1 MPINDTKILV
11 FNQYQKLDK
20 TPSNI
25 YVDLESLINK
35 MDRCKNNPQKLST
48 VKVREHIQPAFSMI
62 TPLSFK
68 DTENKHDLHRGEDYT
83 KKVSR
88 ILEKKVKEDN

>member
-1 MPINDTKILV
+1 
-11 FNQYQKLDK
+11 
-20 TPSNI
+20 
-25 YVDLESLINK
+25 
-35 MDRCKNNPQKLST
+35 MDRCKNNPQNLST
-48 VKVREHIQPAFSMI
+48 IKVREHIQPVFLMI

-68 DTENKHDLHRGEDYT
+68 DIENKHDLHRGEDYT